1 MSQSTHATRLR
12 YLDAQDVDDS
22 IVDFDGLNVRG
33 RDDQKLGDID
43 GFIVNADSGRVYY
56 IVVDSG
62 GWFTSQRFLLPVGH
76 AVIDR
81 DRAAIR
87 VDFTQDALK
96 RYPKFEE
103 ERFLAFTDEELQTF
117 DSMTATVCC
126 PDEVVAAPAGGA
138 LAFES
143 RRHFT
148 QPEWWRRSGTAVPG
162 SRASVTASEDHETG
176 YQDDRDVSPH
186 VKRRAQPGDIL
197 GIETAGETTEIGDTA
212 EDENERRRKLTE
224 R

>member
-1 MSQSTHATRLR
+1 MEQSTQATRLR

-22 IVDFDGLNVRG
+22 IVDFDGLDVRG

-43 GFIVNADSGRVYY
+43 GFIVNAHSGRVYY

-76 AVIDR
+76 ASIDR
-81 DRAAIR
+81 DRGDLR
-87 VDFTQDALK
+87 VDLTKDALK
-96 RYPKFEE
+96 QYPKFEE
-103 ERFLAFTDEELQTF
+103 ERFLALTDEELQTF

-126 PDEVVAAPAGGA
+126 PDEVIATPAGHA
-138 LAFES
+138 LAYES

-148 QPEWWRRSGTAVPG
+148 QPEWWRSGTVERS
-162 SRASVTASEDHETG
+162 SRVSVAASEDREAG
-176 YQDDRDVSPH
+176 YRDGDDVSPH
-186 VKRRAQPGDIL
+186 FERRAQPGDIL

-212 EDENERRRKLTE
+212 EDENERRRKLTK